1 MALGYY
7 LTVGL
12 FNNSETSNSH
22 VITKLD
28 CKPVKS
34 NHHTKFSVK
43 FYENKHMRLP
53 QGPPTLISLE
63 ITFRSCNSVGED
75 LLEEEKCQVCHKTR

>member
-12 FNNSETSNSH
+12 FNNGETSNSH
-22 VITKLD
+22 VITTLD

-34 NHHTKFSVK
+34 NHHTKFLVK
-43 FYENKHMRLP
+43 FYEKHMRLP
-53 QGPPTLISLE
+53 QGPPTLINPE
-63 ITFRSCNSVGED
+63 ITFR
-75 LLEEEKCQVCHKTR
+75 